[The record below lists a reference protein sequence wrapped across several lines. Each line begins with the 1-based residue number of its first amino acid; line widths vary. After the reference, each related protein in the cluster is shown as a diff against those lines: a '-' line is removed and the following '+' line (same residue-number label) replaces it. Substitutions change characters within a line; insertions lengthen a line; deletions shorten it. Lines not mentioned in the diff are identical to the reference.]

1 MLQRCASFFEVFMS
15 QTSVPIVVV
24 VGAAGGIGLEIVRS
38 LQGRVD
44 VLGIVQNEGQ
54 LAAAKEAGTRD
65 CVVCDITD
73 SKAVAVAIDALLILS
88 SGHISALIV
97 SAAMQPV
104 GAVETIAR
112 TDLERLFA
120 VNVYGALEVVQGL
133 LPALR
138 RSKGRIVL
146 FSSMAGRMAPPLLGA
161 YAATKFAVEAL
172 ADSLRRELRSS
183 GVSVSLVEP
192 GGVNT
197 PMAAAQGDLAVQ
209 GLARLSPELRG
220 VYGSLYSGYQAMTAK
235 ALRFASKPI
244 DVARIACEAAIG
256 SATPRARYVA
266 GTDAKLMLLLARW
279 LPVSWFDALLVKVSQ
294 AK

>member
-1 MLQRCASFFEVFMS
+1 MS
-15 QTSVPIVVV
+15 QARVPNVVV
-24 VGAAGGIGLEIVRS
+24 VGAAGGIGLEMVRS
-38 LQGRVD
+38 LRQQVD
-44 VLGIVQNEGQ
+44 VLGVVQNEGQ
-54 LAAAKEAGTRD
+54 LAAAKEAGARD

-73 SKAVAVAIDALLILS
+73 SQAVASAVEALLALS
-88 SGHISALIV
+88 EGHISALII

-104 GAVETIAR
+104 GAVETITRA
-112 TDLERLFA
+112 DLERLFA

-172 ADSLRRELRSS
+172 ADSLRRELRSC

-192 GGVNT
+192 GGVDT
-197 PMAAAQGDLAVQ
+197 PMAAAQGNLAVQ
-209 GLARLSPELRG
+209 GLAGLSKELRG
-220 VYGSLYSGYQAMTAK
+220 IYGPLYRGYQAMTAK
-235 ALRFASKPI
+235 ALRYASSPAH
-244 DVARIACEAAIG
+244 VAQIACKAAIG
-256 SATPRARYVA
+256 KPAPRARYVA
-266 GTDAKLMLLLARW
+266 GTDARLMLLLARW
-279 LPVSWFDALLVKVSQ
+279 LPVNWLDALLVKASQ

>member
-1 MLQRCASFFEVFMS
+1 MS
-15 QTSVPIVVV
+15 QMRVPVVVV

-38 LQGRVD
+38 LHERAH
-44 VLGIVQNEGQ
+44 VLGVVQNEGQ
-54 LAAAKEAGTRD
+54 LVAAREAGARD
-65 CVVCDITD
+65 CLVCDITD
-73 SKAVAVAIDALLILS
+73 SQAVAVAIDQLLTLS
-88 SGHISALIV
+88 SGQISALIV

-112 TDLERLFA
+112 VDLERLFA
-120 VNVYGALEVVQGL
+120 VNVFGALEVIQGL

-146 FSSMAGRMAPPLLGA
+146 FSSLAGRMALPLVGA
-161 YAATKFAVEAL
+161 YAATKFAIEGL

-197 PMAAAQGDLAVQ
+197 PMAAAQGVLAER
-209 GLARLSPELRG
+209 GLAGLSPELRG
-220 VYGSLYSGYQAMTAK
+220 VYGSLYSGYRAMTAK
-235 ALRFASKPI
+235 ALRFASNPA
-244 DVARIACEAAIG
+244 DVARIACKAAIG
-256 SATPRARYVA
+256 SAVPRVRYVS
-266 GTDAKLMLLLARW
+266 GTDAKLMLMLARW
-279 LPVSWFDALLVKVSQ
+279 LPVSWLDALLVKVSQ